1 MRRGPGGDLN
11 MLHTLA
17 VYVEDKPGVLNR
29 IASLFR
35 RRAFNIDS
43 LTVGHTETPG
53 VSRMTIVC
61 DVDDTSARRV
71 ESNVYKL
78 VNVLRVDDLTRV
90 PSLER
95 ELAMIKVTATPES
108 RAQIMQLVG
117 VFRARVVDVSAE
129 TLIVE
134 TTGTEEKIDRL
145 LDVLR
150 PYGII
155 EMARTGRVAMAR
167 GARPAPT
174 VEDRFAGIDSDP
186 DAGETLAYS
195 V

>member
-1 MRRGPGGDLN
+1 

-95 ELAMIKVTATPES
+95 ELAMIKVAATPDS
-108 RAQIMQLVG
+108 RVQIMQLAG

-129 TLIVE
+129 SLIVE

-150 PYGII
+150 PYGIV
-155 EMARTGRVAMAR
+155 EVARTGRVAMAR
-167 GARPAPT
+167 GPRPAPT
-174 VEDRFAGIDSDP
+174 LEDRFAGTDTDA

>member
-1 MRRGPGGDLN
+1 

-29 IASLFR
+29 VASLFR

-43 LTVGHTETPG
+43 LTVGHTEQPG

-61 DVDDTSARRV
+61 DVDEASIRRV
-71 ESNVYKL
+71 EANVYKL
-78 VNVLRVDDLTRV
+78 VNVLRVDDLTERASV
-90 PSLER
+90 ER
-95 ELAMIKVTATPES
+95 ELAMMKVAATPEN
-108 RAQIMQLVG
+108 RAQILQLAD

-129 TLIVE
+129 SLIVE
-134 TTGTEEKIDRL
+134 TTGTGEKIDRL

-150 PYGII
+150 PYGVL

-167 GARPAPT
+167 GLRSSASVAARTTPT
-174 VEDRFAGIDSDP
+174 AAVSDE
-186 DAGETLAYS
+186 ANVSFS

>member
-1 MRRGPGGDLN
+1 
-11 MLHTLA
+11 MLHTFA

-29 IASLFR
+29 VASLFR

-61 DVDDTSARRV
+61 DAGDESSARRV
-71 ESNVYKL
+71 EANVYKL
-78 VNVLRVDDLTRV
+78 VNVLRVDDLSHRPAV
-90 PSLER
+90 ER
-95 ELAMIKVTATPES
+95 ELAMIKVAATPEN
-108 RAQIMQLVG
+108 RAQVLQLAD

-129 TLIVE
+129 SLIIE
-134 TTGTEEKIDRL
+134 TTGIEEKIDRL

-150 PYGII
+150 PYGVL
-155 EMARTGRVAMAR
+155 EMVRTGRVAMAR
-167 GARPAPT
+167 GTQAAPT
-174 VEDRFAGIDSDP
+174 LQDRFAGA
-186 DAGETLAYS
+186 DADVEDVSVSYS